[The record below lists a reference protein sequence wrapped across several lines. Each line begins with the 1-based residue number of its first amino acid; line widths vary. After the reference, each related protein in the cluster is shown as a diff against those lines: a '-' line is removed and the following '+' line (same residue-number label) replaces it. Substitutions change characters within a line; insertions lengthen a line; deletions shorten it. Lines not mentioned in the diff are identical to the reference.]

1 MKKAVCICC
10 VCVMILGLLT
20 ACNFNTNMTDSTG
33 KTKMEALPQ
42 VEEMLQAL
50 AEEDG
55 EKALGLM
62 HPDAPNRSAQAIAQ
76 LSAYLSG
83 RDVKS
88 LEVQKLQK
96 KNTSGTGGTK
106 QQETATILVTMED
119 EEQFYLS
126 VSYLTDAEK
135 KGFVS
140 FQLILGMV

>member
-1 MKKAVCICC
+1 MKKTICF
-10 VCVMILGLLT
+10 VCVILTMLGLLS

-33 KTKMEALPQ
+33 KSKMEALPQ

-62 HPDAPNRSAQAIAQ
+62 HPDAPNRSAQAIEQ
-76 LSAYLSG
+76 LCNYLAG
-83 RDVKS
+83 RKVKN
-88 LEVQKLQK
+88 LEQKNLHK
-96 KNTSGTGGTK
+96 TKSSGTYGTK